1 MLTREDIRQNLRAS
15 GLDLGRCWLTAGGAL
30 VFHGLRTA
38 TADIDMGC
46 ETSLADEL
54 EAGGYAVI
62 RGEEGRRRFH
72 LAGGIDISENWAVGT
87 VTFMD
92 KIPVVSL
99 ADVLALKRQLG
110 REKDQADIAA
120 IENILAGKEGTCG

>member
-1 MLTREDIRQNLRAS
+1 MLTREDIRRSLLVS
-15 GLDLGRCWLTAGGAL
+15 GLDLERCWLTAGGAL
-30 VFHGLRTA
+30 VFHGLRMA

-46 ETSLADEL
+46 DTDLADAL
-54 EAGGYAVI
+54 ESAGHAVT

-72 LAGGIDISENWAVGT
+72 LAGGIDISENWAEGT
-87 VTFMD
+87 VTVMD
-92 KIPVVSL
+92 DIPVVSL

-120 IENILAGKEGTCG
+120 IEKLLAEK